1 MVLPDDTQP
10 RSPFKTPPRA
20 QPPVYVDPLDE
31 PPAGGPGCL
40 VWGFIGVVGVGFAGL
55 IIVLAALA
63 GWTSGQRIAQMNAT
77 ATQSAAINEQISRLS
92 GDITGGNLIL
102 LQARLQY
109 LATLTPGVPGLDGF
123 VQTATAVFLTSQPTL
138 TPTPSPTLT
147 PSPTVTAAP
156 LNPVATASGGGFDLA
171 GLLQEARQSVSL
183 NEWETAIETL
193 DVILAADSSYEAAAV
208 RSLML
213 QSLTGRALQ
222 LYRAGN
228 VGDLAEANVL
238 ADRAEQFGDIG
249 ELSYERYIA
258 TLYLDALNTIGA
270 NYPAAITALRE
281 IYSQAPNYRDVTQL
295 LFNQYVAYGDAWVA
309 QTEFCPA
316 AAQYQAALGILSSAE
331 VNGKLTNAQTACAQA
346 TPLPGPDTTLT
357 PGAGPT
363 IAPVGQVSG

>member
-10 RSPFKTPPRA
+10 RSPFKTPARG

-31 PPAGGPGCL
+31 PTAGGPGCL
-40 VWGFIGVVGVGFAGL
+40 VWSLIGVVVVGFAGL
-55 IIVLAALA
+55 IIALAALA

-77 ATQSAAINEQISRLS
+77 ATQNAVINEQISRLP
-92 GDITGGNLIL
+92 GDMAGGNLIL

-123 VQTATAVFLTSQPTL
+123 MQTATAVYLTSQPTI
-138 TPTPSPTLT
+138 TPTPSPTAT
-147 PSPTVTAAP
+147 PSPTRAVEPPAP
-156 LNPVATASGGGFDLA
+156 AATASGRSLDMA

-183 NEWETAIETL
+183 NDWAAAIETL

-222 LYRAGN
+222 LYRTGS
-228 VGDLAEANVL
+228 VGDLAEANL
-238 ADRAEQFGDIG
+238 LSDRAEQFGDIG

-270 NYPAAITALRE
+270 NYPAAINALRE
-281 IYSQAPNYRDVTQL
+281 IYRQAPNYRDVTQL
-295 LFNQYVAYGDAWVA
+295 LFNQYVAYGDAWAA

-316 AAQYQAALGILSSAE
+316 AAQYQGALGILSSAE
-331 VNGKLTNAQTACAQA
+331 VSGKLSNAQTMCAQA
-346 TPLPGPDTTLT
+346 TPIPSPDAVLT
-357 PGAGPT
+357 PDPAQT
-363 IAPVGQVSG
+363 IAPVGQVGG